1 MNIGMHKR
9 PRVATLLTTI
19 YFAGVLASTSIMY
32 GHAIEPWYSVV
43 GVTFFAGIVA
53 IYFTARSRDEIVVY
67 LEKKEEGG
75 VVQQKSS
82 THGSQIDGVVID
94 QKDPQQVLNEICQ
107 RLGAGQGAIYALQD
121 DELTLKYGYAT
132 GNQTASY
139 KVGEGLVGR
148 VASENS
154 RLYLD
159 KLPENYIT
167 VFSGLGNASPAKLAL
182 IPIKNGVIELATFTD
197 INEST
202 LKHIE
207 TSCSEILR

>member
-1 MNIGMHKR
+1 MHKR
-9 PRVATLLTTI
+9 PRVATVLTTI

-67 LEKKEEGG
+67 LEKKEENV
-75 VVQQKSS
+75 VVQERKSN
-82 THGSQIDGVVID
+82 HGSQLGDVAIEG
-94 QKDPQQVLNEICQ
+94 DPQQVLNVLCN
-107 RLGAGQGAIYALQD
+107 RLNAGQGAIYTLQD
-121 DELTLKYGYAT
+121 DELTLKYGYAV
-132 GNQTASY
+132 GNQTASF
-139 KVGEGLVGR
+139 KLGEGLVGR
-148 VASENS
+148 VAAENA

-159 KLPENYIT
+159 ELPENYIT

-207 TSCSEILR
+207 TSCSEILK